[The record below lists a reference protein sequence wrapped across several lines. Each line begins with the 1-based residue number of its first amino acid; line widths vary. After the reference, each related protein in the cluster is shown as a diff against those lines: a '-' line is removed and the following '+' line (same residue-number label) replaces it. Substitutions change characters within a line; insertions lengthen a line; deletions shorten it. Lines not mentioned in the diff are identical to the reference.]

1 MRKYLAALLLSASI
15 VLPSQ
20 AAQPVQDASGLT
32 AVRTTFLKLPAWQE
46 DAHGEA
52 LGAFQTSCTKLQAK
66 PAQAMIGEGMFAA
79 PASVWHAVCTEANRV
94 NPNDHVAARTF
105 FERAFV
111 PFALAYKGNPKG
123 KFTGYYEPL
132 MYGSWQR
139 QSPSQEVIYGK
150 PADLPSGGDV
160 YPYTRRDI
168 DNGALAGKGLERMYI
183 NDSVDAFFLH
193 VQGSGRV
200 MMDTG
205 EMVALRFAG
214 KNNQPYTAIG
224 KVLIESG
231 ALTKE
236 EVSAPAIRKWLKD
249 HPAEARD
256 VMQHNDSFV
265 FFSVEQDVDGG
276 PVGAQ
281 NVPLIP
287 ERSLAVDT
295 GFIPLGMPLWLSSV
309 LPDSLYADGEL
320 YRRLMVAQDKGSAIT
335 GAIRG
340 DVFFGYGDRAADLAG
355 HMNSEGYFAALVPQ
369 EIARRIDGRIY

>member
-1 MRKYLAALLLSASI
+1 MRIFLTALLLSAT
-15 VLPSQ
+15 VALPSH
-20 AAQPVQDASGLT
+20 AAPVQDASGLA

-46 DAHGEA
+46 DNHGEA
-52 LGAFQTSCTKLQAK
+52 LGTFQASCTKLQAK
-66 PAQAMIGEGMFAA
+66 PAQEIVGEGMMAA
-79 PASVWHAVCTEANRV
+79 PASVWHAVCSEANRI
-94 NPNDHVAARTF
+94 NPADHVAARTF

-111 PFALAYKGNPKG
+111 PFALAYNGNPKG

-132 MYGSWQR
+132 MHGTWQR
-139 QSPSQEVIYGK
+139 KSPTQEAIYGK
-150 PADLPSGGDV
+150 PADLPSGGAV
-160 YPYTRRDI
+160 YPFTRRDI
-168 DNGALAGKGLERMYI
+168 DNGALAGKGLERMFI
-183 NDSVDAFFLH
+183 NDPVDAFFLH

-200 MMDTG
+200 LMDTG
-205 EMVALRFAG
+205 ETVALRFAG

-224 KVLIESG
+224 KVLIENG
-231 ALTKE
+231 ALKKE
-236 EVSAPAIRKWLKD
+236 DVSAPAIRKWLKD
-249 HPAEARD
+249 NPEKARD

-265 FFSVEQDVDGG
+265 FFSVEPEVEGG

-281 NVPLIP
+281 NVPLTP

-295 GFIPLGMPLWLSSV
+295 AFIPLGMPLWLSSV
-309 LPDSLYADGEL
+309 LPNSLYADGEL

-369 EIARRIDGRIY
+369 EIARRMDSRIY